1 MVYFLL
7 IIYSSIFISFIQVAG
22 ECFPIKK
29 SFLFR
34 FSECNHCQKTLSF
47 SQMIPI
53 YSFLFLKGKSK
64 CCQTPIPINYFLLE
78 LTTPIYILLLHYQ
91 FSFSYR
97 FVIGCIIYY
106 FLAFFFV
113 TDILYLHVPNSVM
126 ILFFLVLLTCY
137 ISFQQPAVSLIYSSL
152 ISNCFY
158 LLFFILFRK
167 GIGLGDIKIL
177 IILSSFLG
185 FEMGYIIFFLSIVL
199 GAIILLSALVL
210 KKVEK
215 NKQVPFVPYI
225 FISFI
230 IVSILMK

>member
-34 FSECNHCQKTLSF
+34 FSECNYCQKTLSF

-64 CCQTPIPINYFLLE
+64 CCKTPIPTNYFLLE

-91 FSFSYR
+91 FSFSYH

-106 FLAFFFV
+106 FLAFFLV

-126 ILFFLVLLTCY
+126 SLFFLALLACY
-137 ISFQQPAVSLIYSSL
+137 FSFQQPAVSLIYSIV

-185 FEMGYIIFFLSIVL
+185 FEMGYV
-199 GAIILLSALVL
+199 
-210 KKVEK
+210 
-215 NKQVPFVPYI
+215 
-225 FISFI
+225 
-230 IVSILMK
+230 

>member
-64 CCQTPIPINYFLLE
+64 CCKTPIPLNYFLLE
-78 LTTPIYILLLHYQ
+78 LSTPIYILLLHYQ

-126 ILFFLVLLTCY
+126 ILFFLALLTCY
-137 ISFQQPAVSLIYSSL
+137 ISFQQPAVSLLYSSL

-185 FEMGYIIFFLSIVL
+185 FEMGYIIFFLAIVL
-199 GAIILLSALVL
+199 GAVILLSALVL

>member
-64 CCQTPIPINYFLLE
+64 CCKTPIPLNYFLLE

-91 FSFSYR
+91 FSFSYH

-126 ILFFLVLLTCY
+126 ILFFLALLTCY
-137 ISFQQPAVSLIYSSL
+137 FSFQQPAVSLIYSSV

-185 FEMGYIIFFLSIVL
+185 FKMGYVIFFLSIVL

-210 KKVEK
+210 KKIEK

>member
-64 CCQTPIPINYFLLE
+64 CCKTPIPLNYFLLE
-78 LTTPIYILLLHYQ
+78 LSTPIYILLLHYQ

-126 ILFFLVLLTCY
+126 ILFFLALLTCY
-137 ISFQQPAVSLIYSSL
+137 ISFQQPAVSLLYSIL

-185 FEMGYIIFFLSIVL
+185 FEMGYIIFFLAIVL
-199 GAIILLSALVL
+199 GAVILLSALVL

>member
-126 ILFFLVLLTCY
+126 ILFFLALLTCY

-152 ISNCFY
+152 LSNCFY

-167 GIGLGDIKIL
+167 GIGLG
-177 IILSSFLG
+177 
-185 FEMGYIIFFLSIVL
+185 
-199 GAIILLSALVL
+199 
-210 KKVEK
+210 
-215 NKQVPFVPYI
+215 
-225 FISFI
+225 
-230 IVSILMK
+230 

>member
-34 FSECNHCQKTLSF
+34 FSECNYCQKTLSF

-64 CCQTPIPINYFLLE
+64 CCQTPIPLNYFLLE

-91 FSFSYR
+91 FSFSYH

-106 FLAFFFV
+106 FLAFFLV

-126 ILFFLVLLTCY
+126 SLFFLALLACY
-137 ISFQQPAVSLIYSSL
+137 FSFQQPAVSLIYSIV

-177 IILSSFLG
+177 I
-185 FEMGYIIFFLSIVL
+185 
-199 GAIILLSALVL
+199 
-210 KKVEK
+210 
-215 NKQVPFVPYI
+215 
-225 FISFI
+225 
-230 IVSILMK
+230 

>member
-34 FSECNHCQKTLSF
+34 FSECNHCQKKLSF

-53 YSFLFLKGKSK
+53 YSFLLLKGKSK
-64 CCQTPIPINYFLLE
+64 CCQTPIPLNYFLLE

-185 FEMGYIIFFLSIVL
+185 FEMGYIVFLLSIVL

>member
-34 FSECNHCQKTLSF
+34 FSECNQCQKTLSF

-64 CCQTPIPINYFLLE
+64 CCKTPIPLNYFLLE
-78 LTTPIYILLLHYQ
+78 LSTPIYILLLHYQ

-126 ILFFLVLLTCY
+126 ILFFLALLTCY
-137 ISFQQPAVSLIYSSL
+137 ISFQQPAVSLLYSSL

-185 FEMGYIIFFLSIVL
+185 FEMGYIIFFLAIVL
-199 GAIILLSALVL
+199 GAVILLSALVL

>member
-34 FSECNHCQKTLSF
+34 FSECNHCQKKLSF

-53 YSFLFLKGKSK
+53 YSFLLLKGKSK
-64 CCQTPIPINYFLLE
+64 CCQTPIPLNYFLLE

-177 IILSSFLG
+177 IIL
-185 FEMGYIIFFLSIVL
+185 
-199 GAIILLSALVL
+199 
-210 KKVEK
+210 
-215 NKQVPFVPYI
+215 
-225 FISFI
+225 
-230 IVSILMK
+230 

>member
-1 MVYFLL
+1 
-7 IIYSSIFISFIQVAG
+7 
-22 ECFPIKK
+22 
-29 SFLFR
+29 
-34 FSECNHCQKTLSF
+34 
-47 SQMIPI
+47 
-53 YSFLFLKGKSK
+53 K
-64 CCQTPIPINYFLLE
+64 CCQTPIPLNYFLLE

-126 ILFFLVLLTCY
+126 SLFFLALLACY
-137 ISFQQPAVSLIYSSL
+137 FSFQQPAVSLIYSIV

-185 FEMGYIIFFLSIVL
+185 FEMGYIVFFLSIVL